1 MRKITSILM
10 LLLFVFSSGVSAQG
24 IKASTDA
31 DKHWFVIKNFRS
43 GKFAA
48 YGGEENAQNAKKDIC
63 QKTLDELTNA
73 CYWYAVADGEGYK
86 LYNAAATGK
95 VVNGHGWNE
104 NGRTMYVKASSLLSG
119 YYTISTETDPT
130 QTDNAGSRG
139 CWDDQKDKDGSAG
152 IGFWKHVDNDYLGTS
167 WLIVEVDNPAT
178 LISKD
183 KVALA
188 VRVAELSRLGYA
200 DVLGHC
206 PQSAIDAA
214 NNVLNT
220 GTTSDEYTQ
229 ALTTLNNSQK
239 LPDAS
244 KYYVITSSYGKY
256 EELKGVTKSIYATES
271 DLKWKTTDLTD
282 NTMYWRISKNTDGN
296 WTFQNYGNNKYI
308 ASCAG
313 QSQAYK
319 MGTTPAA
326 ASFVWHLSDFN
337 ILIAGGE
344 LHTAGHDGGNGEE
357 GNIVYWNGST
367 GSASAWTLR
376 EVEDPEAE
384 IAKATAKA
392 NLQATI
398 TKANFLVG
406 VNPGQ
411 YPSTDEY
418 SSALTAAQEVLNN
431 ATATKEDYDGK
442 RTALETALADATDD
456 QTKTKNDLEV
466 GSYYRIQNTVYKTYT
481 GIEIANQS
489 AGTSQMKNYT
499 LNEDDPRQIWKLEQ
513 DGGKYY
519 LVNVAS
525 GLYPQLVAQGP
536 GSTTAVGA
544 KDASK
549 NFTWKIN
556 AEATSTSKAQYNI
569 FVGTVTTWN
578 TGTQNGQ
585 INVESNGNVNYW
597 YGDKAHHYL
606 WKVKKTDDEI
616 LTLVNNWVKSQNLT
630 ANANATKLRIIDGA
644 TQVISPNEFAE
655 PSVVNAAIDAVKAY
669 KDAAEPSLSQAQAVC
684 NNYAIVNNY
693 VSQTNTYG
701 DILGYVYVL
710 KGQYGTIILP
720 VNYASPENI
729 KFYACDAAATNGVLN
744 LNETNTGYKKNQ
756 PYIVEYTGED
766 VPTPQNPKKYQIF
779 GYKND
784 AATTNQKVGLLTGV
798 LVEGGYVPS
807 DSYIL
812 SKYNG
817 RFAFYKVDG
826 ENVKQAQQYRCYLT
840 IPADQPTAVS
850 AFYLNGEGETTGINA
865 LLNGNNGETEIYD
878 LSGKRLNHLQK
889 GINIV
894 NGQKVLV
901 K

>member
-10 LLLFVFSSGVSAQG
+10 LLLFVFSSGVSAQRFTV
-24 IKASTDA
+24 STGA

-63 QKTLDELTNA
+63 QKTLDELTAA

-86 LYNAAATGK
+86 LYNAAATEK
-95 VVNGHGWNE
+95 VVDGHAWSE
-104 NGRTMYVKASSLLSG
+104 TGRTMYVKPSSLLSG
-119 YYTISTETDPT
+119 YYTISTEKDPT
-130 QTDNAGSRG
+130 QTDNGSSRG
-139 CWDDQKDKDGSAG
+139 CWDDQKEQDGSAG
-152 IGFWKHVDNDYLGTS
+152 IGFWQHVDNDYLGTS

-178 LISKD
+178 LILKD

-188 VRVAELSRLGYA
+188 VRGAELSRLGYA

-214 NNVLNT
+214 NNVLRT
-220 GTTSDEYTQ
+220 GATSDEFTQ

-313 QSQAYK
+313 QSYAYK
-319 MGTTPAA
+319 MGEKPAA
-326 ASFVWHLSDFN
+326 ASFVWHLNDFN

-344 LHTAGHDGGNGEE
+344 LHTAGHEGGNGKE

-411 YPSTDEY
+411 YPSTNAY
-418 SSALTAAQEVLNN
+418 SSALTAAQEILNST
-431 ATATKEDYDGK
+431 TATKDDYDGK
-442 RTALETALADATDD
+442 RTALETALNDVQA
-456 QTKTKNDLEV
+456 QQKNDLEV
-466 GSYYRIQNTVYKTYT
+466 GCYYRIQNTAHKTYT

-525 GLYPQLVAQGP
+525 GLYPQLVAQGA
-536 GSTTAVGA
+536 GNTTAVGA

-549 NFTWKIN
+549 NFTWKIIN

-585 INVESNGNVNYW
+585 INVEANGNVNYW
-597 YGDKAHHYL
+597 YGNNAHHYL
-606 WKVKKTDDEI
+606 WKVEKTDAEI
-616 LTLVNNWVKSQNLT
+616 LTLVNNWAKSQNLT
-630 ANANATKLRIIDGA
+630 DNANATKLQVIDGV

-655 PSVVNAAIDAVKAY
+655 PSVVNAAIDAVKEYAG
-669 KDAAEPSLSQAQAVC
+669 ASAPTLEQAQALY
-684 NNYAIVNNY
+684 NNYAIVNSYMNN
-693 VSQTNTYG
+693 VSENG
-701 DILGYVYVL
+701 GILNVEYDL

-720 VNYASPENI
+720 VNYKIPTGL
-729 KFYACDAAATNGVLN
+729 KFYTCNGAENGVLT
-744 LNETNTGYKKNQ
+744 LEEASGAIKNT
-756 PYIVEYTGED
+756 PYIVEYTGESGMPE
-766 VPTPQNPKKYQIF
+766 VAAPNKYQII
-779 GYKND
+779 GYQKG
-784 AATTNQKVGLLTGV
+784 AATTNQTVGWLTGV
-798 LVEGGYVPS
+798 LEENGNVPS
-807 DSYIL
+807 GSYIL
-812 SKYNG
+812 SKYKG
-817 RFAFYKVDG
+817 RFAFYQVDG

>member
-31 DKHWFVIKNFRS
+31 EKHWFVIKNFRS
-43 GKFAA
+43 EKFAA

-63 QKTLDELTNA
+63 QKTLDELTDA

-95 VVNGHGWNE
+95 VVNGHGWSE
-104 NGRTMYVKASSLLSG
+104 TGCTMYVKPSSLLSG
-119 YYTISTETDPT
+119 YYTISTEKDPT
-130 QTDNAGSRG
+130 QTDNGRSRG
-139 CWDDQKDKDGSAG
+139 CWDDQEAQDGSAG
-152 IGFWKHVDNDYLGTS
+152 IGFWQHVDNDYLGTS

-200 DVLGHC
+200 DVMGHC

-220 GTTSDEYTQ
+220 GTTPDEFTQ
-229 ALTTLNNSQK
+229 ALTKLNNSQK

-256 EELKGVTKSIYATES
+256 EELKGVTKSIYATAS

-296 WTFQNYGNNKYI
+296 WMFQNYGNSKYI

-319 MGTTPAA
+319 MGGTPAA
-326 ASFVWHLSDFN
+326 ASFVWHLNDFN

-344 LHTAGHDGGNGEE
+344 LHTAGHSGGTGEE

-411 YPSTDEY
+411 YPSTDAY
-418 SSALTAAQEVLNN
+418 SSALTAAQEILNST
-431 ATATKEDYDGK
+431 TATKDDYDSK
-442 RTALETALADATDD
+442 LTALENTLGQA
-456 QTKTKNDLEV
+456 QTQTKNDLKV
-466 GSYYRIQNTVYKTYT
+466 GCYYRIQNTVHKTYT
-481 GIEIANQS
+481 GVALYDANYKTDS
-489 AGTSQMKNYT
+489 RMYNYA
-499 LNEDDPRQIWKLEQ
+499 LNPKDPCQIWKLEKTG
-513 DGGKYY
+513 DKYF
-519 LVNVAS
+519 LVNVGT
-525 GLYPQLVAQGP
+525 GLYPQYIKG
-536 GSTTAVGA
+536 GSPAPNSDAGA
-544 KDASK
+544 KND
-549 NFTWKIN
+549 NYDFTWDV
-556 AEATSTSKAQYNI
+556 ATGASSTSMPVFNI
-569 FVGTVTTWN
+569 FIGKRQVN
-578 TGTQNGQ
+578 
-585 INVESNGNVNYW
+585 IESDGKVDQWHQAN
-597 YGDKAHHYL
+597 AHHYL
-606 WKVKKTDDEI
+606 WTVDKTDDQI
-616 LTLVNNWVKSQNLT
+616 LALVNDWVRAQSMTTNSGAQKLQVNE
-630 ANANATKLRIIDGA
+630 NVTK
-644 TQVISPNEFAE
+644 VISPNEFAE
-655 PSVVNAAIDAVKAY
+655 PNVVNAAIDAVKAY

-701 DILGYVYVL
+701 DILGYVYDL

-720 VNYASPENI
+720 VNYASPENV
-729 KFYACDAAATNGVLN
+729 KFYTCDAAATNGVLN
-744 LNETNTGYKKNQ
+744 LNETNTGFKKNQ

-807 DSYIL
+807 GSYIL
-812 SKYNG
+812 SKYND
-817 RFAFYKVDG
+817 RFAFYMVDG
-826 ENVKQAQQYRCYLT
+826 ENVKKAQQYRCYLT
-840 IPADQPTAVS
+840 NSTPSSVS

>member
-24 IKASTDA
+24 IKVSTDA
-31 DKHWFVIKNFRS
+31 KTHWFVIKNFRS
-43 GKFAA
+43 EKFAA
-48 YGGEENAQNAKKDIC
+48 YGGEGNAQNTKKDIC
-63 QKTLDELTNA
+63 QLTLDNLTEA
-73 CYWYAVADGEGYK
+73 YYWYAVADGEGYK

-95 VVNGHGWNE
+95 VVNGHGWSE
-104 NGRTMYVKASSLLSG
+104 TGRTMYVKPSSLLSG
-119 YYTISTETDPT
+119 YYTISTEKDPT
-130 QTDNAGSRG
+130 QTDNGSSRG
-139 CWDDQKDKDGSAG
+139 CWDDQKDQDGSAG

-167 WLIVEVDNPAT
+167 WLIVEVDDPTT

-206 PQSAIDAA
+206 HQSAIDAA

-220 GTTSDEYTQ
+220 GTTPDEFTQ

-239 LPDAS
+239 LPDES

-282 NTMYWRISKNTDGN
+282 NTMYWRISKTADGK

-313 QSQAYK
+313 QSYAYK

-326 ASFVWHLSDFN
+326 ASFVWHLNDFN

-344 LHTAGHDGGNGEE
+344 LHTADHKSGSGEE

-392 NLQATI
+392 NLQAAIIKT
-398 TKANFLVG
+398 NNLVG
-406 VNPGQ
+406 INPGQ
-411 YPSTDEY
+411 YPSTTECT
-418 SSALTAAQEVLNN
+418 SALTAAQEILNST
-431 ATATKEDYDGK
+431 TATKDDYDGK
-442 RTALETALADATDD
+442 RTALEAALEQA

-466 GSYYRIQNTVYKTYT
+466 GCYYRIQNTVHKTYT
-481 GIEIANQS
+481 GVALYDANYKTDS
-489 AGTSQMKNYT
+489 RMYNYALNQM
-499 LNEDDPRQIWKLEQ
+499 DPCQIWKLEEA
-513 DGGKYY
+513 GGKKF
-519 LVNVAS
+519 LVNVGT
-525 GLYPQLVAQGP
+525 GLYPQYIKG
-536 GSTTAVGA
+536 GSPAPNSDAGA
-544 KDASK
+544 KND
-549 NFTWKIN
+549 NYDFTC
-556 AEATSTSKAQYNI
+556 AVETGVSSTSMPVFNI
-569 FVGTVTTWN
+569 KIG
-578 TGTQNGQ
+578 GRQ
-585 INVESNGNVNYW
+585 VNIEPDGKVDYW
-597 YGDKAHHYL
+597 YQANARHYL
-606 WKVKKTDDEI
+606 WKVDKTDEQI
-616 LTLVNNWVKSQNLT
+616 LALVKDWVSAQNMT
-630 ANANATKLRIIDGA
+630 TNSGAKKLQVVDGA
-644 TQVISPNEFAE
+644 AKVISPNEFAE
-655 PSVVNAAIDAVKAY
+655 PNVVNTAIDAVNAY
-669 KDAAEPSLSQAQAVC
+669 VNATTPTLSQAQAVC

-693 VSQTNTYG
+693 VNQTKANG
-701 DILGYVYVL
+701 DILGYVYDL
-710 KGQYGTIILP
+710 KGKYGTIILP
-720 VNYASPENI
+720 VNYASPENV
-729 KFYACDAAATNGVLN
+729 KFYTCDAAEANGVLT
-744 LNETNTGYKKNQ
+744 LVETTTGYKKNQ

-766 VPTPQNPKKYQIF
+766 ELTPQNPKRYQIF
-779 GYKND
+779 GYKNG
-784 AATTNQKVGLLTGV
+784 ALTTKQTVGWLTGV
-798 LVEGGYVPS
+798 LEEGTVYVPS
-807 DSYIL
+807 GSYIL

-817 RFAFYKVDG
+817 RLAFYMVDG
-826 ENVKQAQQYRCYLT
+826 ENVKVAQRYRCYLT
-840 IPADQPTAVS
+840 NPTPSPVS

>member
-24 IKASTDA
+24 IKVSTDA
-31 DKHWFVIKNFRS
+31 KTHWFVIKNFRS

-63 QKTLDELTNA
+63 QKTLDELTYA

-95 VVNGHGWNE
+95 VVNGHGWSE

-119 YYTISTETDPT
+119 YYTISTEKDPT
-130 QTDNAGSRG
+130 QTDNGSSRG
-139 CWDDQKDKDGSAG
+139 CWDDQDGSAG
-152 IGFWKHVDNDYLGTS
+152 IGFWQHVDNDYLGTS

-214 NNVLNT
+214 NNVLRT
-220 GTTSDEYTQ
+220 GTTSDEFTQ

-319 MGTTPAA
+319 MGNTPAA
-326 ASFVWHLSDFN
+326 ASFVWHLNDFN

-344 LHTAGHDGGNGEE
+344 LHTAGHDGGSGKE

-398 TKANFLVG
+398 AKANILVG

-411 YPSTDEY
+411 YPSTDAY
-418 SSALTAAQEVLNN
+418 SSVLAAAQEMLNN
-431 ATATKEDYDGK
+431 ATATKDDYDN
-442 RTALETALADATDD
+442 RRIALENALEQA
-456 QTKTKNDLEV
+456 QSLTKNGLEV
-466 GSYYRIQNTVYKTYT
+466 GRYYRIQNTVHKTYT
-481 GIEIANQS
+481 GVALYEANKRTDS
-489 AGTSQMKNYT
+489 RMYNYA
-499 LNEDDPRQIWKLEQ
+499 LNPDDPCQIWKLEKTE
-513 DGGKYY
+513 DKYF
-519 LVNVAS
+519 LVNVGT
-525 GLYPQLVAQGP
+525 GLYPQYINGGNPAP
-536 GSTTAVGA
+536 NSDAGA
-544 KDASK
+544 KND
-549 NFTWKIN
+549 NYDFTW
-556 AEATSTSKAQYNI
+556 AVETGVSSTSMPVFNI
-569 FVGTVTTWN
+569 KIG
-578 TGTQNGQ
+578 GRQ
-585 INVESNGNVNYW
+585 VNIEPDGKVDYW
-597 YGDKAHHYL
+597 YDANAHHYL
-606 WKVKKTDDEI
+606 WKVDKTDDEI
-616 LTLVNNWVKSQNLT
+616 LALVKDWVSAKNMTTNSG
-630 ANANATKLRIIDGA
+630 AKKLQVVDGVA
-644 TQVISPNEFAE
+644 KVISPSEFAE
-655 PSVVNAAIDAVKAY
+655 PNVVNTAIDVVKAY
-669 KDAAEPSLSQAQAVC
+669 ADATAPTLSQAQAVC

-693 VSQTNTYG
+693 VNMANTYG
-701 DILGYVYVL
+701 GILDVEYDL
-710 KGQYGTIILP
+710 KGKYGTIILP
-720 VNYASPENI
+720 VNYASPQNV
-729 KFYACDAAATNGVLN
+729 KFYTCATADANGVLT
-744 LNETNTGYKKNQ
+744 LVETNTGSKKNQ
-756 PYIVEYTGED
+756 PYIVEYTGDD
-766 VPTPQNPKKYQIF
+766 VPTPQTPKRYQII
-779 GYKND
+779 GYKNG
-784 AATTNQKVGLLTGV
+784 AETTNQTVGLLTGV
-798 LVEGGYVPS
+798 LQEGTVYVPS
-807 DSYIL
+807 GRYIL
-812 SKYNG
+812 SKYND
-817 RFAFYKVDG
+817 RFAFYKVVGD
-826 ENVKQAQQYRCYLT
+826 NVKVAQRYRCYLT
-840 IPADQPTAVS
+840 NPAPSPVS
-850 AFYLNGEGETTGINA
+850 AFYLNGEGETTGINT

>member
-24 IKASTDA
+24 IKVSTDA
-31 DKHWFVIKNFRS
+31 EQHWFVIKNFRS

-48 YGGEENAQNAKKDIC
+48 FGSEEKGQTGKLDIC
-63 QKTLDELTNA
+63 QKPLNELTNA
-73 CYWYAVADGEGYK
+73 CYWYAVADGDGYK
-86 LYNAAATGK
+86 LHNAATGK
-95 VVNGHGWNE
+95 VVDGHAWSE
-104 NGRTMYVKASSLLSG
+104 NGRTMYIMASSLLSG
-119 YYTISTETDPT
+119 YYTISTEKDPT
-130 QTDNAGSRG
+130 STDANNTYG
-139 CWDDQKDKDGSAG
+139 CWDDQVNGTG
-152 IGFWKHVDNDYLGTS
+152 IGFWKHVKGDEKGTA
-167 WLIVEVDNPAT
+167 WLLVNVDNPAT
-178 LISKD
+178 LVSKE

-188 VRVAELSRLGYA
+188 VRIAELKLSVGDSWGYW
-200 DVLGHC
+200 

-214 NNVLNT
+214 NATLNS
-220 GTTSDEYTQ
+220 GTTSDYTQ
-229 ALTTLNNSQK
+229 ALTTLNKSQK

-256 EELKGVTKSIYATES
+256 EELQGVTKSIYATES

-282 NTMYWRISKNTDGN
+282 KTMYWRILKNADGN

-308 ASCAG
+308 GSSAG
-313 QSQAYK
+313 LNKVFK
-319 MGTTPAA
+319 MGDDAVA
-326 ASFVWHLSDFN
+326 GSFVWYPTDCN
-337 ILIAGGE
+337 IKTGDQYFHTGGHSE
-344 LHTAGHDGGNGEE
+344 GKGVE
-357 GNIVYWNGST
+357 GNVVPYPGGT
-367 GSASAWTLR
+367 GSQSAWILHEFSEL
-376 EVEDPEAE
+376 EVVKVELQGA
-384 IAKATAKA
+384 IAKAE
-392 NLQATI
+392 NSL
-398 TKANFLVG
+398 G

-411 YPSTDEY
+411 YPSTNECT
-418 SSALTAAQEVLNN
+418 SALTAAKEVLNS
-431 ATATKEDYDGK
+431 ATATKDDYIAK
-442 RTALETALADATDD
+442 LTTLENALVEA
-456 QTKTKNDLEV
+456 QKQKKNDLEV
-466 GSYYRIQNTVYKTYT
+466 NCYYRIQNTVHKTYT

-499 LNEDDPRQIWKLEQ
+499 LDENDPRQIWKLEK
-513 DGGKYY
+513 DGEKYY

-525 GLYPQLVAQGP
+525 GLYPQLVAQGNT
-536 GSTTAVGA
+536 STTPVGA

-549 NFTWKIN
+549 DFTWEIY
-556 AEATSTSKAQYNI
+556 AEASSTSKAQYNI
-569 FVGTVTTWN
+569 KVGKVSTWQ
-578 TGTQNGQ
+578 GEVSGQ

-597 YGDKAHHYL
+597 YGDNAHHYL

-630 ANANATKLRIIDGA
+630 ASAKVEKLKIAEDA
-644 TQVISPNEFAE
+644 TQVISPNEFAA
-655 PSVVNAAIDAVKAY
+655 PNVVNDAIDKVGTY
-669 KDAAEPSLSQAQAVC
+669 VGIEHLTLVQAQDLYV
-684 NNYAIVNNY
+684 NY
-693 VSQTNTYG
+693 VIVKRYEDMANKYG
-701 DILGYVYVL
+701 GIKNVEYVL

-720 VNYASPENI
+720 VNYETPDNV
-729 KFYACDAAATNGVLN
+729 KFYTCATADANGVLT
-744 LNETNTGYKKNQ
+744 LVEATGEKKNQ

-766 VPTPQNPKKYQIF
+766 VPTIDNPKKYQII
-779 GYKND
+779 GYKKG
-784 AATTNQKVGLLTGV
+784 AETTNQKVGLLTGV
-798 LVEGGYVPS
+798 LQEGTVYVPS

-817 RFAFYKVDG
+817 RFAFYRVDG

-840 IPADQPTAVS
+840 YSAPTAVS